1 MVERAARRVLVPPQ
15 HELRV
20 VQPLARAPEQ
30 LAEDA
35 QPVVDKHEPEMGQ
48 RDFLVEVVESD
59 LEVDAGLRRP
69 LKDLADAFLDAA
81 AVGQVIAF
89 VAPGEFFERWVL
101 RTGEQELGVPVGRS
115 EEHTSE
121 LQSLM
126 RISYA
131 VFCLKKKK

>member
-1 MVERAARRVLVPPQ
+1 
-15 HELRV
+15 
-20 VQPLARAPEQ
+20 
-30 LAEDA
+30 
-35 QPVVDKHEPEMGQ
+35 MGQ

-101 RTGEQELGVPVGRS
+101 RTGEQELGVPVGRGAPG
-115 EEHTSE
+115 EHRSAGRRVGKE
-121 LQSLM
+121 CVSSCRSRWSPYL
-126 RISYA
+126 
-131 VFCLKKKK
+131 

>member
-1 MVERAARRVLVPPQ
+1 
-15 HELRV
+15 
-20 VQPLARAPEQ
+20 
-30 LAEDA
+30 
-35 QPVVDKHEPEMGQ
+35 MGQ

-101 RTGEQELGVPVGRS
+101 RTGEQELGVPVGRGAPGERS

-131 VFCLKKKK
+131 VFCLKKHTT

>member
-1 MVERAARRVLVPPQ
+1 MRISDWSSDVCSSDL
-15 HELRV
+15 
-20 VQPLARAPEQ
+20 LARAPEQ

-101 RTGEQELGVPVGRS
+101 RTGEQEQIGRA
-115 EEHTSE
+115 H
-121 LQSLM
+121 
-126 RISYA
+126 
-131 VFCLKKKK
+131 V